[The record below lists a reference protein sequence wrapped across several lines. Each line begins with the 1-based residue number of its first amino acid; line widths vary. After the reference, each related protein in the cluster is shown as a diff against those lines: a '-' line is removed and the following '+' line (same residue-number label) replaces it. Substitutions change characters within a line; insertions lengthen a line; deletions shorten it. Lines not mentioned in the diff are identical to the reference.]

1 MIRDFELLDI
11 PSTVKFLEKA
21 ISSEPAFEGV
31 SFNAEWI
38 SDGLLNLFASKQA
51 KMLVVD
57 DKGIKGVLVGGLN
70 YFLLTGEPT
79 AECAFCWANGQ
90 TKPLREA
97 FEAWAKEQGVTRVVY
112 QAFKRQTAAYK
123 KQGYKQFSTIFVRNG
138 Q

>member
-11 PSTVKFLEKA
+11 PSTVKFMEK
-21 ISSEPAFEGV
+21 IVSTEPAFEGI
-31 SFNAEWI
+31 SFNPEWI
-38 SDGLLNLFASKQA
+38 SDGLLNLYSSKLA
-51 KMLVVD
+51 KILVVE
-57 DKGIKGVLVGGLN
+57 DKGIKGLLVGSLN
-70 YFLLTGEPT
+70 YFLLTGEPS

-97 FEAWAKEQGVTRVVY
+97 FEKWAEEQGITRVVY

-123 KQGYKQFSTIFVRNG
+123 KQGYKQFSTIFVRSG